1 MTGINLKA
9 SAKVVGWLLIL
20 EAAMLLMPA
29 AVSLIYGGRDFLP
42 FILAAGI
49 TAFSGVAVSWPLHRV
64 KIQLRRREGY
74 LLTAIVWVLFSL
86 FGMIPFLL
94 CDHPLS
100 VADAYFETMSGF
112 TTTGATVISDVESCS
127 HAILFWRALM
137 QWLGGLGIVLFLL
150 ALLPALNQ
158 SGGITMY
165 NAETTGITHDKL
177 HPRIRQTAGSLW
189 QLYGI
194 LTVMLIFLLWLGPMD
209 IFDAVCQ
216 SLAAI
221 STGGFSTRNSS
232 IAAWN
237 SSYVNAVIT
246 LFMFVAGVNFVLLYG
261 AIHGRARD
269 LFRNDVFRSYLG
281 IVLGAFLIISI
292 FNMAACHDFSLPAIL
307 FLPMFHVVSAVT
319 STGFS
324 AADFSLWGP
333 VALQVTL
340 LLMAVGACA
349 GSTTGGL
356 KVDRIVALFRNLH
369 RQIRLTLYPNHVIDL
384 EVGGKRF
391 SYSQLAA
398 VSAVFTLFLIV
409 ILTITLILASQDMTL
424 ADALFATVSC
434 VGNNGLGHGATA
446 SGFGDISPCGK
457 WLLSA
462 GMLLGRLEFFTVIA
476 ILTPAFWRK

>member
-42 FILAAGI
+42 FILAAAI

-112 TTTGATVISDVESCS
+112 TTTGATVISDVESYS

-261 AIHGRARD
+261 AVHGRARD

-281 IVLGAFLIISI
+281 IVLGAFL
-292 FNMAACHDFSLPAIL
+292 
-307 FLPMFHVVSAVT
+307 
-319 STGFS
+319 
-324 AADFSLWGP
+324 
-333 VALQVTL
+333 
-340 LLMAVGACA
+340 
-349 GSTTGGL
+349 
-356 KVDRIVALFRNLH
+356 
-369 RQIRLTLYPNHVIDL
+369 
-384 EVGGKRF
+384 
-391 SYSQLAA
+391 
-398 VSAVFTLFLIV
+398 
-409 ILTITLILASQDMTL
+409 
-424 ADALFATVSC
+424 
-434 VGNNGLGHGATA
+434 
-446 SGFGDISPCGK
+446 
-457 WLLSA
+457 LLSI
-462 GMLLGRLEFFTVIA
+462 VN
-476 ILTPAFWRK
+476 